1 MSNCEAQVKLS
12 HFVRRVQKMD
22 QSTFTLTNTIV
33 LYNRLCQAEIAKRTL
48 HLARSLL
55 QSNENKSTSIYQLV
69 SQLPLPEDYAQQELR
84 FIVNMHV
91 NEIIC

>member
-1 MSNCEAQVKLS
+1 
-12 HFVRRVQKMD
+12 MD